1 MPPAAE
7 AAAPEPEAG
16 EQRPRGAGLAQD
28 GHLGLRGPLIVN
40 GQLLRDDVYVELC
53 CVVVEKV
60 LLTLSGIQ

>member
-28 GHLGLRGPLIVN
+28 GHLVLRGPLIVY
-40 GQLLRDDVYVELC
+40 GQLLQDDVYYIELL
-53 CVVVEKV
+53 CVWLWKKFC
-60 LLTLSGIQ
+60 